1 MTQLENTRVVLC
13 EPSHAGNIGA
23 VARAMKTMGITS
35 LALVNAKPD
44 AHLAHDAV
52 RRASRAVGVLE
63 AAHLCTSLDQALT
76 GVAFAVACSAR
87 RRDVAVPMLDAHAAV
102 QKLATI
108 AAAQPVALVFGNETS
123 GLSTEQ
129 ANRCQLLACIPTDA
143 EFGSLNLGAAVQIMA
158 YELRMTVLAAMAS
171 TADDPGARA
180 EEPRELASHE
190 ELEHLY
196 AQLEQDFLATGFM
209 NPAMPGKLMP
219 RLRRMFA
226 RAELD
231 HEEVNILRGM
241 VRTLRHPKTR

>member
-23 VARAMKTMGITS
+23 VARAMKTMGITA

-63 AAHLCTSLDQALT
+63 AANLCTSLDQALS

-158 YELRMTVLAAMAS
+158 YELRMTVMAA
-171 TADDPGARA
+171 TADAPNARA
-180 EEPRELASHE
+180 EEPRELASHD

-241 VRTLRHPKTR
+241 VRTLRNPKIR